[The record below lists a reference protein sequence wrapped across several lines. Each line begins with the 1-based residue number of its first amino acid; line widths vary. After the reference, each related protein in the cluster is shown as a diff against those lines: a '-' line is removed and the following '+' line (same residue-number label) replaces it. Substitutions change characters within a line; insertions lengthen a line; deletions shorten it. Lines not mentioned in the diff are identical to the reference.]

1 MKVNQLR
8 PDYKGGP
15 SSKTGNPSPTWTL
28 EGPGKWPMQ
37 TGVTGTNRK
46 RGQVSVGEEKEEE
59 KTTPTQGTC

>member
-8 PDYKGGP
+8 PDYKDGP

-37 TGVTGTNRK
+37 TGVIGTNRK
-46 RGQVSVGEEKEEE
+46 RGQVLVGRKRR
-59 KTTPTQGTC
+59 